1 MASWPSCSCD
11 RCGSPRG
18 LGEGTRLVK
27 TCWDMLPGRPDG
39 GRAPERVDGATLA
52 VSGCCATVTV
62 GGRVET
68 KGPPGGPVATGT
80 PTTGY

>member
-1 MASWPSCSCD
+1 
-11 RCGSPRG
+11 
-18 LGEGTRLVK
+18 
-27 TCWDMLPGRPDG
+27 MLPGRPDG
-39 GRAPERVDGATLA
+39 GRAPERVVGATLA